1 MRALIV
7 GAGAIGRYIAAQ
19 LALAGH
25 DAVLLAKPDAA
36 TQLRDG
42 YLLGIGDKVQRV
54 IVPLVLG
61 QDDGAVGEFD
71 LVVTAVKSFA
81 TAGAIDSIRG
91 LRACDRAAILVLQNG
106 LGNEELCAAAF
117 GDDRVVAGA
126 LTTAVETTPEGVV
139 AAKKGG
145 LTIAPV
151 GALAHNWI
159 IAAFEVSGI
168 KVAAAPDWR
177 ALKWSKLC
185 MNLLANAVC
194 AILDWTPAQVYA
206 DKTAFDIERRCLLE
220 TIATMDKLGLTPIAL
235 IDFPVPLLV
244 AAARLLP
251 PGVCAWRL
259 RLASR
264 ERVETN
270 CRRCSSTRAPAA
282 RKPKSMRLTAPSRSA
297 LPRAG
302 SARRRTRQSHVF
314 WTASPPARFRGMTFA
329 PSHPHSAQPSVW
341 VHERAEAVQKTAQQ
355 RV

>member
-1 MRALIV
+1 VRALIV
-7 GAGAIGRYIAAQ
+7 GAGAIGRYVAAQ

-36 TQLRDG
+36 TRLRDG
-42 YLLGIGDKVQRV
+42 YLLGIGDKVQRL
-54 IVPLVLG
+54 IVPVVTG

-81 TAGAIDSIRG
+81 TSGAIESIRG

-126 LTTAVETTPEGVV
+126 LTTAAETTPEGVV
-139 AAKKGG
+139 ATKKGG

-168 KVAAAPDWR
+168 KVAAASDWR

-244 AAARLLP
+244 AATRLLS
-251 PGVCAWRL
+251 PGIL
-259 RLASR
+259 RIALASR
-264 ERVETN
+264 VARARGDKLPSLLIDARA
-270 CRRCSSTRAPAA
+270 RRPQTEVDALNGAVAQRAAASGISAPANAAVA
-282 RKPKSMRLTAPSRSA
+282 RVLDGITAGTIPWDDFRAKPSA
-297 LPRAG
+297 LGAAIGLGP
-302 SARRRTRQSHVF
+302 
-314 WTASPPARFRGMTFA
+314 
-329 PSHPHSAQPSVW
+329 
-341 VHERAEAVQKTAQQ
+341 
-355 RV
+355 